1 MTDTPTPENPLI
13 LEKLATILE
22 SLPSVQNFVPKL
34 APLPGDTQD
43 YYNIQLSRFYPTGNQ
58 FPVITMEYSVTRSE
72 EILNAEH
79 GQLFITIWYQKGE
92 PENAFEQARQIAVDV
107 RQKINRNK
115 DEPFNEFVLDGD
127 DYVSGLRVNRCIRQ
141 GEDYGYDEKQ
151 EKQFYNLVYAIVKSD
166 DEDLNKDYGP
176 DEDITWP

>member
-58 FPVITMEYSVTRSE
+58 FPVPSNNNGVFSYS
-72 EILNAEH
+72 
-79 GQLFITIWYQKGE
+79 
-92 PENAFEQARQIAVDV
+92 
-107 RQKINRNK
+107 
-115 DEPFNEFVLDGD
+115 
-127 DYVSGLRVNRCIRQ
+127 LRR
-141 GEDYGYDEKQ
+141 
-151 EKQFYNLVYAIVKSD
+151 
-166 DEDLNKDYGP
+166 
-176 DEDITWP
+176 DIEC